1 MIAPHGGTL
10 VEGYA
15 DTEQAQAI
23 REEAASLPGVA
34 LNPRQLSDA
43 HMIAQ
48 GAFSPLTGF
57 MGHEDY
63 TSVVRTMRLAD
74 GEPWSLPITLGVDS
88 LRAADLREGKRVS
101 LTTESGEVVG
111 VLALEGKYRRDREE
125 EAQEVFRTTEDQHP
139 GVANMYQEGDVLL
152 GGRITMLP
160 GRPQPGGGRGAVLS
174 YACGNA

>member
-15 DTEQAQAI
+15 DAEQAQAI
-23 REEAASLPGVA
+23 REEAESLPSVA

-63 TSVVRTMRLAD
+63 TAVVKTMHLAD
-74 GEPWSLPITLGVDS
+74 GQPWSLPDH
-88 LRAADLREGKRVS
+88 A
-101 LTTESGEVVG
+101 
-111 VLALEGKYRRDREE
+111 RR
-125 EAQEVFRTTEDQHP
+125 
-139 GVANMYQEGDVLL
+139 G
-152 GGRITMLP
+152 LP
-160 GRPQPGGGRGAVLS
+160 ARCRPQGREARVP
-174 YACGNA
+174 